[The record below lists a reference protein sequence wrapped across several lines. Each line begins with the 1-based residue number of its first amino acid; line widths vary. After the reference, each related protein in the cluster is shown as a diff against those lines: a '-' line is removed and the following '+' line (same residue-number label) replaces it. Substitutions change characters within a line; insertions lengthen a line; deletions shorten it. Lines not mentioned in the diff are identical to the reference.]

1 MHIVYIVHCNRGGS
15 GVREAGAGRGGR
27 KLKKK
32 LAGRQVVVVR
42 ECKKKEKK
50 LKLKKSLKENRRKT
64 KFKVKT
70 ENYELLSDERKLKRK
85 RGMKTK
91 QTNTD

>member
-15 GVREAGAGRGGR
+15 GVREAGAGGGGR

-42 ECKKKEKK
+42 ECRKKGKKRSPRACNPSYKERYM
-50 LKLKKSLKENRRKT
+50 L
-64 KFKVKT
+64 
-70 ENYELLSDERKLKRK
+70 
-85 RGMKTK
+85 
-91 QTNTD
+91 